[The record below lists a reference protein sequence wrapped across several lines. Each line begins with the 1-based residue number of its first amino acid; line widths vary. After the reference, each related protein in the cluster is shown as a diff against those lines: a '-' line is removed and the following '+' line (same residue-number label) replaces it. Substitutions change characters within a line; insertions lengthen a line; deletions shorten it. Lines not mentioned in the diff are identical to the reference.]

1 MKIMSCFSPSR
12 CEDDL
17 ANIGTKQTAT
27 AQLPIRNVSIDAEY
41 ELL

>member
-1 MKIMSCFSPSR
+1 MKMMRCSNPSW

-17 ANIGTKQTAT
+17 ANIGTKEIAT
-27 AQLPIRNVSIDAEY
+27 AQLPIRNVNTDAEY